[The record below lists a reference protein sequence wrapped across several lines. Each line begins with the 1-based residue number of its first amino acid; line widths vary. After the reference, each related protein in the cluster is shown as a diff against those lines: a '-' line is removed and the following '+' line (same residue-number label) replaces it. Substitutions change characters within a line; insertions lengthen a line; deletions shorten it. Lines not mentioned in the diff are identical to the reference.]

1 MTSRY
6 AGPAG
11 RLLGGI
17 ATAGALV
24 LLVPGQAVAAEQ
36 PVPPTASAAPA
47 PVSLPVSA
55 RETRS
60 PEPSAVQDTATTR
73 PTAEPRPSRSVAPV
87 PADGQVSRVPVGAP
101 DTGATDTGAPDGRLL
116 AVGALGLAGAAGA
129 AGLALHRRRRET
141 PGR

>member
-24 LLVPGQAVAAEQ
+24 LLGPGQAVAAEQ
-36 PVPPTASAAPA
+36 PVPPTVSASPA
-47 PVSLPVSA
+47 PTSVPVSA

-60 PEPSAVQDTATTR
+60 PEPSAVQDTATTG
-73 PTAEPRPSRSVAPV
+73 PTAGPRPSRSVAA

-101 DTGATDTGAPDGRLL
+101 DTGATDTGAPDVPLL
-116 AVGALGLAGAAGA
+116 AVGALGLAGAAC
-129 AGLALHRRRRET
+129 AGGVALCRRRRET
-141 PGR
+141 TGR